1 MKVGRVPSIRKT
13 FRAIPRTWRNS
24 IASGQPFEGEARFR
38 RASDGEYR
46 WFLVRSVPLR
56 DEKGKILK
64 WYGTLTDIEDLRRAE
79 EAREE
84 IEEQWRAAF
93 ESNPTMYF
101 IVDAAGVIA
110 LVNSFGA
117 EMLGY
122 SVEELLGRPVLDIF
136 YEPDRAAVQR
146 HAQECFEQSGR
157 TRRWEARKIRKDG
170 TMLWVRETGNAVLL
184 KERPVLLVVCEDITE
199 QKRAEEAARRSATEL
214 RDVIETIPVMAWSAL
229 PDGTNTFM
237 NRQWAE
243 YTGLSPDQT
252 AGAGWVA
259 AVHPE
264 DLHRHVAQWSASLD
278 SGEPF
283 EDEVRFRR
291 ADGQYRWHLVRG
303 LPLRDEQGKILKWYG
318 KMTDIE
324 DRRRAESLLA
334 GEKRIL
340 EMVAKGDSLAE
351 ILDSLCRLVEEQA
364 DGVLASVLLVEGDQ
378 LRHGA
383 APSLPKAYADALDG
397 IVIGP
402 SAGAS
407 GAAAYRGEQ
416 VIVEDIATDPLCVE
430 LRDAALPHS
439 LRACWSTP
447 IFSTQGKVIATFA
460 MFCREPRTPSGRDQ
474 EIIEQITHLAG
485 VAIDRKLTQEKLQ
498 RSESYLLE
506 AERLTHTGSWG
517 YSPETGKTT
526 YWSDELFRIFGLDP
540 GPDIPQDGYRFV
552 HPEDRAG
559 LSECAQKGFRAK
571 AAFATDFRLLLAD
584 GTIKH
589 LHVNWHPVLDENGGL
604 IEYIGTAA
612 DVTHRK
618 QAEQKFRGLLESA
631 PDAVAVV
638 NREGKIVLVNAQ
650 LEKLF
655 GYQREEVL
663 GKEIEMLV
671 PERFRNRHPGH
682 RTAFVADPR
691 TRAMGSGLELYGL
704 HKDGREFPVEI
715 SLSPMQ
721 TEDGLLISSSIRDIT
736 ERKRVEEKIAQ
747 SERELRQLIDVI
759 PQQVYVFGEDWSPL
773 FANEQEREYTGL
785 TLEEM
790 RSKDAVARLVHPQ
803 DLKRLEAIRERALSE
818 AAPFELEARIRG
830 KDGQYRWFLIR
841 DNPLRDERGRVLRW
855 YGTRTDIEDRK
866 RAEVALRR
874 SEAYLAD
881 AQRLTRT
888 GSWAY
893 KAGEAMYFSDENFRI
908 WGLDP
913 QQGPVDPEMLLQRV
927 HPEDRGRVAEYSE
940 KTLRE
945 GREYVDEFRIVL
957 ADGTVRHIHAVG
969 HQVFDASGEPV
980 EFAGTHVD
988 VTERK
993 RAEEER
999 ERLRQLEADLA
1010 HMDRVSMMGELA
1022 ASLSHE
1028 IKQPIAAAITNANTS
1043 LRWLRRDP
1051 PAVEEAREAMLRAV
1065 KDGSRAAEI
1074 IDRIRSFYRKGAP
1087 PEPELVDVN
1096 EVLREMLGLL
1106 RSEANRHSI
1115 SMRMEPAESAKV
1127 TVDRVQLQQV
1137 LMNLML
1143 NGIEAMKDSG
1153 GELTVK
1159 SQLGQDDQ
1167 LMISVSDTGVGLP
1180 GENAD
1185 QIFTAFFSTKPRG
1198 SGMGLTISRSI
1209 VEAHGG
1215 RLWATANPERGATFH
1230 FTLPAT
1236 PEAHE

>member
-1 MKVGRVPSIRKT
+1 VLAVILSSVGFDYFFT
-13 FRAIPRTWRNS
+13 E
-24 IASGQPFEGEARFR
+24 PF
-38 RASDGEYR
+38 Y
-46 WFLVRSVPLR
+46 
-56 DEKGKILK
+56 
-64 WYGTLTDIEDLRRAE
+64 
-79 EAREE
+79 
-84 IEEQWRAAF
+84 AF
-93 ESNPTMYF
+93 EVRISDIPYF
-101 IVDAAGVIA
+101 IIFVSSA
-110 LVNSFGA
+110 S
-117 EMLGY
+117 
-122 SVEELLGRPVLDIF
+122 LLSWF
-136 YEPDRAAVQR
+136 AAV
-146 HAQECFEQSGR
+146 
-157 TRRWEARKIRKDG
+157 RRRI
-170 TMLWVRETGNAVLL
+170 
-184 KERPVLLVVCEDITE
+184 
-199 QKRAEEAARRSATEL
+199 EEAAGRTAREL

-229 PDGTNTFM
+229 PDGANTFM
-237 NRQWAE
+237 NRRWAE
-243 YTGLSPDQT
+243 YTGLSSDQT
-252 AGAGWVA
+252 VGAGWVA

-278 SGEPF
+278 TGEPF
-283 EDEVRFRR
+283 EDEVRLRR

-303 LPLRDEQGKILKWYG
+303 LPLRNEQGNILKWYG

-324 DRRRAESLLA
+324 DLRRAESLLA

-340 EMVAKGDSLAE
+340 EMLAKGDSLAE

-364 DGVLASVLLVEGDQ
+364 DGVLASVLLLEGDH

-383 APSLPKAYADALDG
+383 APSLPKAFTDAMDG
-397 IVIGP
+397 IRIGP
-402 SAGAS
+402 SEGS
-407 GAAAYRGEQ
+407 CGTAAYRREQ
-416 VIVEDIATDPLCVE
+416 VIVEDIAIDPLWAE
-430 LRDAALPHS
+430 GRDAA
-439 LRACWSTP
+439 
-447 IFSTQGKVIATFA
+447 FSSRGEVIATFA
-460 MFCREPRTPSGRDQ
+460 MYYREPRTPGGRDR

-485 VAIDRKLTQEKLQ
+485 VAIERKLTQERLQ

-517 YSPETGKTT
+517 YNPKTGKTT
-526 YWSDELFRIFGLDP
+526 YWSDELFRVFGLDP
-540 GPDIPQDGYRFV
+540 GPEIPQDGYRFV

-559 LSECAQKGFRAK
+559 LSECAQRGFRAK
-571 AAFATDFRLLLAD
+571 AAFATDFRLQLA
-584 GTIKH
+584 GGVVKH
-589 LHVNWHPVLDENGGL
+589 LHANWHPALDESGEL

-618 QAEQKFRGLLESA
+618 QAERKFRGLLESA
-631 PDAVAVV
+631 PDAVAVAD
-638 NREGKIVLVNAQ
+638 REGRIVLVNAQ

-655 GYQREEVL
+655 GYRREEVL

-691 TRAMGSGLELYGL
+691 TRSMGSGLELYGL
-704 HKDGREFPVEI
+704 HKDGREFPVEV
-715 SLSPMQ
+715 SLSPME
-721 TEDGLLISSSIRDIT
+721 TEDGLLVSSAIRDIT
-736 ERKRVEEKIAQ
+736 ERKRAEEKIAH

-759 PQQVYVFGEDWSPL
+759 PQQVYVFDKDWSPL

-785 TLEEM
+785 TFEEM
-790 RSKDAVARLVHPQ
+790 RSKDAVARLVHPE
-803 DLKRLEAIRERALSE
+803 DLKKLEALRERALWE

-841 DNPLRDERGRVLRW
+841 DNPLRDERGRVIRW

-866 RAEVALRR
+866 RAEESLRR

-913 QQGPVDPEMLLQRV
+913 HQGPVDPEMLLQRV
-927 HPEDRGRVAEYSE
+927 HPEDRSRVAEYSR
-940 KTLRE
+940 KSLHE
-945 GREYVDEFRIVL
+945 GRDYVDEFRIL
-957 ADGTVRHIHAVG
+957 LPDGTVRHIHAVG
-969 HQVFDASGEPV
+969 HQVFDVSGEPV

-993 RAEEER
+993 RAEEAR

-1010 HMDRVSMMGELA
+1010 HMDRVSMMGELT

-1043 LRWLRRDP
+1043 LRWLKRDP
-1051 PAVEEAREAMLRAV
+1051 PNVEQAREAALRVV

-1106 RSEANRHSI
+1106 RSEANRYFI
-1115 SMRMEPAESAKV
+1115 SMRMEAAVEPAKA
-1127 TVDRVQLQQV
+1127 TADRVQIQQV
-1137 LMNLML
+1137 MMNLIL
-1143 NGIEAMKDSG
+1143 NAIEAMKDSG

-1159 SQLGQDDQ
+1159 SQLGQDGS

-1185 QIFTAFFSTKPRG
+1185 QIFTAFFSTKPQG

-1215 RLWATANPERGATFH
+1215 RLWATANPEGGATFH
-1230 FTLPAT
+1230 FTLPAA